1 MGDGKRMIQA
11 LENHRFRELLFP
23 EQPIHIGIRTKKK
36 HYSFILSKNMIQI
49 SYGNEENESCII
61 IGDEEVIG
69 SIFSGKIKLQ
79 EASKFQHIQLK
90 GNYRTILLLET
101 ILWLNRPIK
110 SDE

>member
-1 MGDGKRMIQA
+1 MIQA

-23 EQPIHIGIRTKKK
+23 EQPIHIGIRTKRSTIL
-36 HYSFILSKNMIQI
+36 YSFKNMIQI